1 MHLPDRRGLD
11 YCCHG
16 LGRGRYRPMKFTRSP
31 AMALLVLGGLFMFID
46 TLLSW
51 QAVTVGHLTYS
62 RNAWHGFWGVILGLM
77 SIAFLLSASV
87 HGGIV
92 ELRFRLPHRLIAIV
106 LAPVMFVF
114 AVIKTITDDN
124 SAWAA
129 YVGIA
134 LTAVL
139 VLAAFLTWNE
149 KEPVREAPAQT

>member
-1 MHLPDRRGLD
+1 
-11 YCCHG
+11 
-16 LGRGRYRPMKFTRSP
+16 MKFTRSP
-31 AMALLVLGGLFMFID
+31 AMTLLVLGGLFMFID

-92 ELRFRLPHRLIAIV
+92 EMRLKLPHRLFAIV

-134 LTAVL
+134 LCAVL
-139 VLAAFLTWNE
+139 VVAAWLTWSE
-149 KEPVREAPAQT
+149 KVPEPAADAAAPPAKTS